1 MEISGKIIVELPLQ
15 TGVSK
20 SGNNWSRKDYVIET
34 VGQYSKKIA
43 FSVMNDNIDKLG
55 LALNQD
61 VDIQIDIDARGY
73 NGKWYNSI
81 NCWKAVL
88 RNPAQQAVIYQQD
101 SVQKEVGKTNKPIE
115 PFTDTQDN
123 LPF

>member
-1 MEISGKIIVELPLQ
+1 MEISGKIIVESPLQ

-34 VGQYSKKIA
+34 AGQYSKKIA
-43 FSVMNDNIDKLG
+43 FSVMNDNIYKLG
-55 LALNQD
+55 LALDQD
-61 VDIQIDIDARGY
+61 VDIQIDIDAREY

-115 PFTDTQDN
+115 PFTDTQDD

>member
-1 MEISGKIIVELPLQ
+1 MEISGKIIVESPLQ

-34 VGQYSKKIA
+34 PGQYSKKIA

-61 VDIQIDIDARGY
+61 VDIQIDIDAREY

-115 PFTDTQDN
+115 PFIDTQDN